1 MKSCLKNTFYPP
13 KIFGGLTPK
22 GFVPNRFKILEY
34 RGKMPLPPI
43 VMEISMIN
51 SADY

>member
-1 MKSCLKNTFYPP
+1 MRSYLNNTFYPP
-13 KIFGGLTPK
+13 ELIGGITPN

-43 VMEISMIN
+43 VMEISMIK
-51 SADY
+51 